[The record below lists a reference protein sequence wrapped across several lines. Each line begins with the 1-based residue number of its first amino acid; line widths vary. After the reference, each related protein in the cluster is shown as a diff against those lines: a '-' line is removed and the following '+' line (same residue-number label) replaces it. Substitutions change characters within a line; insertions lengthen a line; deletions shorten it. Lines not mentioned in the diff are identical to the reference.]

1 MAYVELPCDTEEW
14 SEQKKV
20 FIMLSHLRS
29 LDALKLYLS
38 SYTRPEAAP
47 SATTKCLSSLRG
59 LVVFLTENCNAEEQ
73 NSFVTKV
80 LPYIAK
86 NAALLEDRVP
96 ISGLPFLEKQESKRK
111 RGVRIFDLQAS
122 M

>member
-1 MAYVELPCDTEEW
+1 MAYVELPCDAEEW
-14 SEQKKV
+14 PEQKNV

-29 LDALKLYLS
+29 LDAMKLYVS

-47 SATTKCLSSLRG
+47 SVTTKCLSSLRG
-59 LVVFLTENCNAEEQ
+59 LMAFLTDKCSAEEQ
-73 NSFVTKV
+73 NVFTTKT

-96 ISGLPFLEKQESKRK
+96 ISGLPFLEKQESKR
-111 RGVRIFDLQAS
+111 GVKLDIQAK
-122 M
+122 